1 MVTFTQR
8 LDKQTATGDHIK
20 ILSLT
25 AEERTRSR
33 HRFDTSE
40 GEPLFLRLPRGLVLQ
55 DSDILQA
62 ETGEMLK
69 IVAKSEPVLTVTAS
83 NPVDLMRAAY
93 HLGNRHVPLEVASNY
108 LRLSVDSVL
117 QKMLE
122 HLGVEVQEEILPFY
136 PEVGAY
142 GHHHH

>member
-8 LDKQTATGDHIK
+8 LDEQTATGDHIK

-40 GEPLFLRLPRGLVLQ
+40 GEPLFLRLPRGTLLHHN
-55 DSDILQA
+55 DILQA
-62 ETGEMLK
+62 ETGEMVK
-69 IVAKSEPVLTVTAS
+69 IIAKPEQVLTVTAS
-83 NPVDLMRAAY
+83 NPLNLMRAAY
-93 HLGNRHVPLEVASNY
+93 HLGNRHVPLEIAPNY
-108 LRLSVDSVL
+108 LRLSIDTVL
-117 QKMLE
+117 QTMLQNLE
-122 HLGVEVQEEILPFY
+122 VEVKEEIQPFY

-142 GHHHH
+142 GHHH